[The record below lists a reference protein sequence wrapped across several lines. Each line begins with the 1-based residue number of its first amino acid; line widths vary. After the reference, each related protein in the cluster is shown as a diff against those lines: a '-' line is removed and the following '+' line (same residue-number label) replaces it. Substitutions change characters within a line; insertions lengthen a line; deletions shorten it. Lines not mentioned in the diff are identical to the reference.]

1 MYTNSYGVHKR
12 EMRNSER
19 NCSYHY
25 AEDVT
30 DGSET
35 IQELLSQMDS
45 PSTDGMTTL
54 PLSNEPEWLE
64 DYWGWIGE

>member
-1 MYTNSYGVHKR
+1 MYTNSSGGHRR
-12 EMRNSER
+12 EMRSYAR
-19 NCSYHY
+19 NCLYHY

-30 DGSET
+30 TGWDE

-45 PSTDGMTTL
+45 PFTDGMTTP
-54 PLSNEPEWLE
+54 PLSNEPEWQE